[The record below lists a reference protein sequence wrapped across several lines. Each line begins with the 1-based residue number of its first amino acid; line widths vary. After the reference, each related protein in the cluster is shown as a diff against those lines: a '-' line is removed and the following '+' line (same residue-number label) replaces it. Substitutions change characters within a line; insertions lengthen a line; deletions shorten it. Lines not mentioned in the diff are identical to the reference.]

1 MHLYVQGL
9 CIKFLN
15 SFLSMICTVDTNQS
29 LSVVVFVVYL
39 TASIKL
45 DNDKNSLGPR
55 PHGSD
60 KCELWPQ
67 VILYGDESLVRRRPL
82 PEIARIYCN
91 GGV

>member
-1 MHLYVQGL
+1 MYMYVAVDAIEAFKSGSINLYTENDVLFCVRLAVLQ
-9 CIKFLN
+9 
-15 SFLSMICTVDTNQS
+15 
-29 LSVVVFVVYL
+29 
-39 TASIKL
+39 L